1 MSLQPLKQPFSK
13 KGTRFHVKTKLLIC
27 LETKQPNKQM
37 GILQVLLPV
46 LGVPAQDWSVS
57 SCAMAGCSQWRS
69 CRAAGEPL
77 WQQHWAMVCKVLFF
91 HLTTFGWVFWG
102 QIYPQ
107 LAFGSLG
114 ITKCLPQQAQLRR
127 VNSKTGLTRFTCA
140 TFPFWWQTCH
150 RHSQDFTG
158 SGERYYLT
166 SHVLFSVLETRTIN
180 QSEAF
185 SLQFHSSTVITILFV
200 LINSFYYSSC
210 SYRNL

>member
-1 MSLQPLKQPFSK
+1 MVHLPDVDDVGSCYLGVSSTTVVWGGLCRWNEFATIEATICNHSK

-107 LAFGSLG
+107 LAFGSLHRDNQMLATTG
-114 ITKCLPQQAQLRR
+114 TVAKSQQQNGA
-127 VNSKTGLTRFTCA
+127 
-140 TFPFWWQTCH
+140 
-150 RHSQDFTG
+150 D
-158 SGERYYLT
+158 
-166 SHVLFSVLETRTIN
+166 
-180 QSEAF
+180 
-185 SLQFHSSTVITILFV
+185 
-200 LINSFYYSSC
+200 
-210 SYRNL
+210 